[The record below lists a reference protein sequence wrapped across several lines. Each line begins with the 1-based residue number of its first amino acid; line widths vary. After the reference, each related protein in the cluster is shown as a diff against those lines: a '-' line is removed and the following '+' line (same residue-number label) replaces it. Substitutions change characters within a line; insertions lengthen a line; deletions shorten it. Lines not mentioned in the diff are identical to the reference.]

1 MDKPFA
7 ITLDVRTSL
16 ANHTGTWR
24 SERPVY
30 VDGLPP
36 CNHACP
42 AGEQACGL
50 SCQAACPTGSYC
62 ITGCCVASTI
72 IH

>member
-7 ITLDVRTSL
+7 ITLDVRSSL

-36 CNHACP
+36 CSARLP
-42 AGEQACGL
+42 GR
-50 SCQAACPTGSYC
+50 
-62 ITGCCVASTI
+62 
-72 IH
+72 